1 MHRFIG
7 QFKRVFCFIVLQ
19 LLLMLCLESPHNV
32 LNNIYPESFIVATSF
47 TCAVSVAITFFAI
60 TITVVIIAAFTL
72 AFVDVVT
79 VLVTAIVDTVVVTDI
94 IDVALL
100 RMTAVVTHV
109 RVCFILFI

>member
-32 LNNIYPESFIVATSF
+32 LDNIYPESFIIATSF